1 MFDTDV
7 AVVVVGSTTLPLRM
21 LFDVDDDEVV
31 VDEEVLFEFDDDDEL
46 PFDEDVAR
54 KRLKIHRIAL
64 ESPSPIV
71 ER

>member
-1 MFDTDV
+1 LFDTAV
-7 AVVVVGSTTLPLRM
+7 AVVVVGSTTLPLSI
-21 LFDVDDDEVV
+21 LFDVDDDGVV

-46 PFDEDVAR
+46 PFEDVAR
-54 KRLKIHRIAL
+54 KRLKMNRIAL